1 MSFGVHA
8 QAHRHRDLPGDRRQG
23 DRTAGEEGQ
32 LSGEILAPFY
42 KAMPSTIYGGSSEI
56 QRNILA
62 KSVLNLPS

>member
-1 MSFGVHA
+1 MLKLIATETFQEIA
-8 QAHRHRDLPGDRRQG
+8 DRVIE
-23 DRTAGEEGQ
+23 TAGEEGQ

-42 KAMPSTIYGGSSEI
+42 KAIPSTIYGGSSKI